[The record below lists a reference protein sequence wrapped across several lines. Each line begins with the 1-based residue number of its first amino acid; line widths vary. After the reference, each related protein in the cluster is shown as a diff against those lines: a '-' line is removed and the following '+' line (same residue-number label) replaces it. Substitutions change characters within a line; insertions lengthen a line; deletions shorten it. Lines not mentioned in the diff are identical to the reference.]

1 MSASVSVFLRLDQL
15 KSNGLATIYLRFTLN
30 RKKVDISLKKYL
42 SPKDGIYIKK
52 LEQLKPSERLAY
64 YHWNSEKEQLTK
76 GANNCDKVNYL
87 ITNEKKRAVDIIL
100 KYELHGKHITK
111 ELFKKEFTGNKGI
124 NVSAHKYFSQE
135 LEKRKNKY
143 SSETLRSYKSI
154 LSKLKEYK
162 SQLELKDIDNNFIV
176 NYEHYMLQ
184 PIEEGGKGNEKR
196 TVANNMKII
205 KTFINIAISNGDLPK
220 EITPFENYKI
230 KKYRGVSKRS
240 FLEPNEL
247 ERLEDL
253 IKHYQPI
260 EKPTEDLSPEEWKKR
275 ELAKQ
280 LTPAE
285 YNVLRYFLFGC
296 YTGLR
301 FQDVKD
307 LNYKHIKN
315 RLVQETESSKFTN
328 KNYIELDMHKTG
340 FTVRI
345 PLMKKALELIDLE
358 KKDGKVFR
366 VISNQKTNGHIKK
379 IIALARIEK
388 KITFHC
394 SRHTFASVSLMYGLP
409 QKFIQSIL
417 GHQDS
422 ETTEIYSHVVD
433 DYLFNHIDELND
445 KLEQKEKVVKQKE
458 SHLKVVKQNSETGKG
473 IDEDLLGKL
482 IALDPNKLEK
492 LIALAEVIG

>member
-1 MSASVSVFLRLDQL
+1 MSASLSIFLRAERM
-15 KSNGLATIYLRFTLN
+15 KSNGEIPMYLRFTLN

-42 SPKDGIYIKK
+42 SPKDGTSIKK
-52 LEQLKPSERLAY
+52 LEQLKPSERLSY
-64 YHWNSEKEQLTK
+64 YHWSSEKEQLTK
-76 GANNCDKVNYL
+76 GAINCDKVNYI

-124 NVSAHKYFSQE
+124 NVSAHKYFLQE
-135 LEKRKNKY
+135 LEKRKSSY

-162 SQLELKDIDNNFIV
+162 PQLELKDIDNNFIK
-176 NYEHYMLQ
+176 NYEHYMLR

-220 EITPFENYKI
+220 EISPFENYKI

-247 ERLEDL
+247 ELLEEL
-253 IKHYQPI
+253 IKHYQPLQ
-260 EKPTEDLSPEEWKKR
+260 KPTEDLSPEEWGKR

-285 YNVLRYFLFGC
+285 YNVLKYFLFGC

-301 FQDVKD
+301 FQDIKD
-307 LNYKHIKN
+307 LDYTNIKN
-315 RLVQETESSKFTN
+315 RLVQETGSSKFIN
-328 KNYIELDMHKTG
+328 KLYIELDMHKTG
-340 FTVRI
+340 FTVKI
-345 PLMKKALELIDLE
+345 PLMKKALELIDIE
-358 KKDGKVFR
+358 KKKGKIFR
-366 VISNQKTNGHIKK
+366 VISNQKTNRHLKN
-379 IIALARIEK
+379 IITLAEIEK

-394 SRHTFASVSLMYGLP
+394 SRHTFASISLMYGLP

-433 DYLFNHIDELND
+433 DYLFNHIDQLSD
-445 KLEQKEKVVKQKE
+445 KLEQKEKITKPNKTALKMIKTKE
-458 SHLKVVKQNSETGKG
+458 NNLAESSQ
-473 IDEDLLGKL
+473 DLLGKL

-492 LIALAEVIG
+492 LIALAEVI

>member
-15 KSNGLATIYLRFTLN
+15 KANGLATIYLRFTLN

-42 SPKDGIYIKK
+42 SPKDGVSIKK
-52 LEQLKPSERLAY
+52 LEKLKPSERLPY
-64 YHWNSEKEQLTK
+64 YNWNSEKEQLTK
-76 GANNCDKVNYL
+76 GAINYDKINYI

-124 NVSAHKYFSQE
+124 NVSAHKYFLQE
-135 LEKRKNKY
+135 LEKRKSSY

-162 SQLELKDIDNNFIV
+162 AQLELKDIDNSFIK
-176 NYEHYMLQ
+176 NYEDYMLR
-184 PIEEGGKGNEKR
+184 PIGEGGKGNEKR

-220 EITPFENYKI
+220 EISPFENYKI

-247 ERLEDL
+247 EQLEGL

-260 EKPTEDLSPEEWKKR
+260 QKPTEDLSPEEWKKR

-301 FQDVKD
+301 FQDIK
-307 LNYKHIKN
+307 NIEYSCIKN
-315 RLVQETESSKFTN
+315 RLVQEVGSSKFTN
-328 KNYIELDMHKTG
+328 KLYIELNMHKTG
-340 FTVRI
+340 FTVKI

-358 KKDGKVFR
+358 KKEGKIFK
-366 VISNQKTNGHIKK
+366 VISNQKTNGHLKN
-379 IIALARIEK
+379 IIVLAKIEK

-445 KLEQKEKVVKQKE
+445 KLEQKE
-458 SHLKVVKQNSETGKG
+458 SHLKIVKQNSETEKRV
-473 IDEDLLGKL
+473 DENLLGKL